1 VIVVLLR
8 RPKRRSDERRDD
20 PFWEFGSFGC
30 TGCHRRNLLNPK
42 RSSELE
48 GIHLAFVQGG
58 NGGFR
63 LVHVTPPISV
73 RHLVDICEAIWSPA
87 EMPLTYAT
95 APIVVDNQGRSDV
108 PLLGEM
114 SHGGRR
120 STPVGRFASAF
131 RSRRQPL
138 AGEVG
143 VQVLSTYQQFRHGA
157 GEVAKRYDQAMPHS
171 PPRIEQD
178 RASRYEWMRSHRQVT
193 GSGSIGE

>member
-1 VIVVLLR
+1 LDVPRVIVVLLR
-8 RPKRRSDERRDD
+8 RPKRRSDESRDD

-30 TGCHRRNLLNPK
+30 TGCHTRNLLNPR

-48 GIHLAFVQGG
+48 GVRLAFVQGG
-58 NGGFR
+58 DSGFR

-73 RHLVDICEAIWSPA
+73 RDVADICEAVWSPA

-108 PLLGEM
+108 RLLAEM
-114 SHGGRR
+114 ARGVGR

-131 RSRRQPL
+131 RSCRRPL

-143 VQVLSTYQQFRHGA
+143 AQVLSTYQQFREGVA
-157 GEVAKRYDQAMPHS
+157 EVAISYDQAMPYS
-171 PPRIEQD
+171 PPRIERD
-178 RASRYEWMRSHRQVT
+178 RASRYEWIRSRRT
-193 GSGSIGE
+193 T